1 MKTFAGAMEK
11 HFRKF
16 CIAKRFRFV
25 PLDAQYIIYLYKTI
39 SYKQFLRAYSTVGT
53 QLAFLVGTIAAALGC
68 SDGNASVS
76 HAHTDDPCLDAHGRK
91 GHSSPSCRGGSV
103 ARSRLSRSRCGS
115 LCHRQEGC
123 LEASTTRRRLDRL
136 RRSADRLCRRWS
148 GTHRVQKPRL
158 PELASSTPQDG
169 ASPSQ
174 KTRHRRRQLKRSSV
188 HGHTRGARMNCV
200 GASCFNL
207 HEGAA

>member
-1 MKTFAGAMEK
+1 MIFADTVEK
-11 HFRKF
+11 CFQKLHV
-16 CIAKRFRFV
+16 AKRFHLVF
-25 PLDAQYIIYLYKTI
+25 LDAQYIIYHYRTMGYKP
-39 SYKQFLRAYSTVGT
+39 FLRACSAVGT
-53 QLAFLVGTIAAALGC
+53 QLAVLVSTIATALGC

-76 HAHTDDPCLDAHGRK
+76 HEHTDDPCLDAHGRK

-103 ARSRLSRSRCGS
+103 ARSCLPCSRCEG

-158 PELASSTPQDG
+158 PGLASSTPQDG

-174 KTRHRRRQLKRSSV
+174 KTRHRRRQLKRSSA
-188 HGHTRGARMNCV
+188 HGRTRGARMNCV